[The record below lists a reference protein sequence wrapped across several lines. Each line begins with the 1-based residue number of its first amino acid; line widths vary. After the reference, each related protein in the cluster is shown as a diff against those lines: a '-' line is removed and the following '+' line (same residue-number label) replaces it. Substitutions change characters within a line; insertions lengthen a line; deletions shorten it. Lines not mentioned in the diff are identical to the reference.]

1 MKPHPLDALSL
12 VFGVI
17 FAGIG
22 ILYLTGNEVGD
33 LVSQFWPGAVVLLGL
48 AMLFSARRPD
58 PEADAA
64 SPARWPDPVPGVRG
78 SETTTPLDR
87 TETRSEGSDL

>member
-1 MKPHPLDALSL
+1 MKSHPLDALSL
-12 VFGVI
+12 VFGTI

-22 ILYLTGNEVGD
+22 VLYLTGNEVGD

-58 PEADAA
+58 PVTDPTL
-64 SPARWPDPVPGVRG
+64 PARWPDPQPPTKTAEV
-78 SETTTPLDR
+78 TTPLDR
-87 TETRSEGSDL
+87 TETRTEGSDL